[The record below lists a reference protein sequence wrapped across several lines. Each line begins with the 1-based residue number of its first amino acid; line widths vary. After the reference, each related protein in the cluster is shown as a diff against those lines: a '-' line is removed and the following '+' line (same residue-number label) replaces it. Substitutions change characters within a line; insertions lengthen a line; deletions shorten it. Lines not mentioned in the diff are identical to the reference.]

1 MNKWYNM
8 TINGAEAEV
17 LLFGEIGWDINA
29 AAFASDLK
37 ALGEVGK
44 INLRINSGGGSIIE
58 GTAIFNTILRH
69 PANVTAYIEG
79 WAASMASVI
88 AMAADEIVIPEN
100 AWMVIHNPWTGVMGD
115 AEDLRKNA
123 DLLDRMKDTI
133 VEAYMRHAT
142 VSRDEIVKMMDDE
155 TWMSGAE
162 AVEYG
167 FATATTPAIQAAA
180 SIREGFAKMPD
191 AARSLFGNVEPPP
204 VGPPVT
210 PEPGP
215 APVEP
220 APEPPKEPEP
230 PAPDPEKEQLA
241 AENARLADELAKAKK
256 DLDILVEAN
265 GECAR
270 KASDLEVKNGALE
283 SQLTAA
289 KNHARDL
296 QDRLGKLT
304 GGFAAP
310 EDQGGS
316 NSTGLMNKWRELV
329 ASHGYS
335 EARRKFPEDF
345 ANFMANAKKNLP

>member
-8 TINGAEAEV
+8 TMNGADAEV
-17 LLFGEIGWDINA
+17 SLFGEIGWDITA

-162 AVEYG
+162 AVAFG
-167 FATATTPAIQAAA
+167 FATSTTPAIQAAA

-191 AARSLFGNVEPPP
+191 AARSLFGNVEPQP
-204 VGPPVT
+204 VEPPVT
-210 PEPGP
+210 PEPEP

-241 AENARLADELAKAKK
+241 AENARLADELAKVKA
-256 DLDILVEAN
+256 DLAAAEADR
-265 GECAR
+265 GDLATR
-270 KASDLEVKNGALE
+270 LIASKN
-283 SQLTAA
+283 
-289 KNHARDL
+289 NARDL

-310 EDQGGS
+310 EDQGGARLAIIDGWK
-316 NSTGLMNKWRELV
+316 NIV
-329 ASHGYS
+329 ARMGY
-335 EARRKFPEDF
+335 EDARKKHPEEFAAYMKAACARR
-345 ANFMANAKKNLP
+345 